1 MAKQRRIRAIIE
13 NVESFTS
20 TELLSSEI
28 LKDLLFREV
37 PNSIEEAVK
46 TNSSY
51 ATIFEVNNSGYYMEL
66 HKRDWVS
73 ALSCCLTEQVSRED
87 YKECS
92 RINKLITALQ
102 KKQSKNIKTKS
113 DGKIQRTEGGDRHSV
128 EN

>member
-1 MAKQRRIRAIIE
+1 MAKQRRIRAIID
-13 NVESFTS
+13 NVESYTAS
-20 TELLSSEI
+20 ELLSSKI
-28 LKDLLFREV
+28 LTDLLYKEV

-51 ATIFEVNNSGYYMEL
+51 ATIFEVNNSGYYMEI

-73 ALSCCLTEQVSRED
+73 ALSSCLSEQVSRED

-92 RINKLITALQ
+92 RINGLITTLQ
-102 KKQSKNIKTKS
+102 KKQSKNIKTKT